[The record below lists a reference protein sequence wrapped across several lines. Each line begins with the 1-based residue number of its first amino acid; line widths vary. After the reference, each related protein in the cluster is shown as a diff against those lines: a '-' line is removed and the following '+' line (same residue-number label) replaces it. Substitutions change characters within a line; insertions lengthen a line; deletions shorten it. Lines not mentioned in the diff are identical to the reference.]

1 MSPRLNR
8 TVPSP
13 QKLRQRC
20 SAPAIITIRQS
31 RSGSDSTLVNPSPST
46 PATPP
51 PLPSDFPVTKI
62 TKREGEADASQ
73 GSRASAPIDPPDSDR
88 IGPYQ
93 VLDAWQDGVAGA
105 MKEIKAV
112 QNMEWAERLARAVVE
127 AKAAKD
133 EEWADRLEKA
143 VAQAEAAKDNEL
155 EAFDQFKESNHTNA
169 TKDLEEDQEYEM
181 KELEEKHNEILEEL
195 TTKNAEALQQLTKEY
210 GAEARRLELRRVQG
224 AKEVKKLKE
233 DLIEMEAEKMTTE
246 KRLVHMTGQRD
257 ALHKAFAAMTGRSP
271 SQDIE
276 ALEPSQSDQCLNNRR
291 EEVEVNNEI
300 ADQDFL
306 PAINVG
312 ADSANNIE
320 TPATDCGS
328 LQPDPQGQKTQMPI
342 TPNPL
347 YSRLRLVEN
356 ENVQLHADLERRHE
370 DVTYLIGK
378 TDSLRALL
386 EEDAAKADTYADTML
401 HKEVIEDLR
410 NRLTQSYEAAE
421 RERFEV
427 QRLCGQI
434 DIVTADMEREKLERQ
449 LAVKDKE
456 IAWEQNKTLLQNL
469 KGTFGKSDFDTAFWA
484 HYESLAKEKGGLEGE
499 LSGYK
504 RQRRNMMEEAVEL
517 KVKIAKLELG
527 APKGDDGF
535 QDLKSQVLML
545 QVDKDV
551 LRAELDFQ
559 LAEQT
564 NRQEGQQMPQ
574 GLRDIQDQV
583 LERKNAEI
591 AQGRAMEEG
600 GHGRDIQ
607 PAEELEACADTPK
620 SDYGFF

>member
-1 MSPRLNR
+1 M
-8 TVPSP
+8 PSP

-46 PATPP
+46 PTTPP

-62 TKREGEADASQ
+62 TKREGEADAIQ
-73 GSRASAPIDPPDSDR
+73 DSRASAPIDPPDFDR

-169 TKDLEEDQEYEM
+169 IKDLEEDHEYEM
-181 KELEEKHNEILEEL
+181 KELEEKHNEILDEL

-233 DLIEMEAEKMTTE
+233 DMIEMEAEKMTTE

-276 ALEPSQSDQCLNNRR
+276 ALEPSQSDQCLNKCR
-291 EEVEVNNEI
+291 EEVGVNNDI
-300 ADQDFL
+300 ADQESL

-312 ADSANNIE
+312 AHTANKIE
-320 TPATDCGS
+320 NPATDCGT

-378 TDSLRALL
+378 ADSLRALL

-410 NRLTQSYEAAE
+410 IRLTQSYEAAE

-434 DIVTADMEREKLERQ
+434 DIVTADMERGKLERQ

-456 IAWEQNKTLLQNL
+456 TAWEQNKTLLQNL
-469 KGTFGKSDFDTAFWA
+469 KGTFEKSDFDTAFWA
-484 HYESLAKEKGGLEGE
+484 HYESLAKEKEGLEGE

-504 RQRRNMMEEAVEL
+504 RQRRDMMEEAVEL
-517 KVKIAKLELG
+517 KVKIAELELG
-527 APKGDDGF
+527 VPKDDDDF
-535 QDLKSQVLML
+535 QDLKSQVLTL
-545 QVDKDV
+545 QVGKDV

-574 GLRDIQDQV
+574 GLRDTQDQV

-591 AQGRAMEEG
+591 ARGRAVEEG

-607 PAEELEACADTPK
+607 PAEELEPCADTPK